1 MRCAR
6 CHRLVVRGLR
16 TCAGCG
22 AELPGAIGVEASRLE
37 RPTERGPTGPLQDF
51 SLHREPMN
59 MRRAPSP
66 RTGGGQTRTPKRVL
80 QAPEQGGTEASPSQ
94 LAGTARSTLEPTF
107 AFEATKTALSGSPD
121 RTTGTSHFT
130 QLLRRRLVAG
140 VIDVGILIGINVA
153 VVYFT
158 LRLAGL
164 PVASVGQLP
173 AVPLLAFLWL
183 FDFGYLAV
191 LTAFGGQTIGKMATG
206 LRVETGRGSPVTL
219 GGALK
224 RTAAYGVS
232 ILPAGLGL
240 LGVFLRWKRPLHDLL
255 ADTLVVKA

>member
-1 MRCAR
+1 MPGVIVWLFVGFVHAR
-6 CHRLVVRGLR
+6 DAAPSCQARLGLR
-16 TCAGCG
+16 H
-22 AELPGAIGVEASRLE
+22 LVSNVP
-37 RPTERGPTGPLQDF
+37 PRGGRRGRCRT
-51 SLHREPMN
+51 SHYNREPMN

>member
-1 MRCAR
+1 MRCPR

-22 AELPGAIGVEASRLE
+22 ADLPHALGVEVSRLE

-51 SLHREPMN
+51 SLHGEPR
-59 MRRAPSP
+59 RRAGSP
-66 RTGGGQTRTPKRVL
+66 RKGRQTRTPKRVFPGPDHVEMG
-80 QAPEQGGTEASPSQ
+80 APSQ
-94 LAGTARSTLEPTF
+94 PTGIAQPTLEPTF
-107 AFEATKTALSGSPD
+107 AFVATKTSASGTPD
-121 RTTGTSHFT
+121 RTPGMSHST
-130 QLLRRRLVAG
+130 RLLRRRLVAG

-164 PVASVGQLP
+164 AVASVGQLP

-183 FDFGYLAV
+183 FDFGYLAI

-206 LRVETGRGSPVTL
+206 LRVEAGRGSPVTL
-219 GGALK
+219 GGALT

-240 LGVFLRWKRPLHDLL
+240 LGIFLRSKRPLHDLL
-255 ADTLVVKA
+255 AGTLVVKA